1 MVRILYTAAQF
12 LVADTAYKAN
22 FIRTTSDYFERMYKR
37 SKTDDIVLVLIIH
50 INFKFSTWLPYALM
64 WKKLSVAKVKYFMLF
79 DWVHDSPFT
88 VQWKLTNII

>member
-50 INFKFSTWLPYALM
+50 INFKFST
-64 WKKLSVAKVKYFMLF
+64 
-79 DWVHDSPFT
+79 
-88 VQWKLTNII
+88 